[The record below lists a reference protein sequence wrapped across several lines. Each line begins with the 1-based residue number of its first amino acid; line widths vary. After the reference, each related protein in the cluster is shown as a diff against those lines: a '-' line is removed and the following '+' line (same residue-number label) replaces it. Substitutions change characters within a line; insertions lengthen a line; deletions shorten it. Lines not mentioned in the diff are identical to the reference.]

1 VLKKYKTK
9 ELRVGKFLSFIFLI
23 PVVKQ
28 QQKRRGMETF
38 YHPFS
43 KIKNKTS
50 LSQIKSLHLQLL
62 FSFIFR
68 DFRSRGRGGKPITT
82 EV

>member
-38 YHPFS
+38 NHPFS
-43 KIKNKTS
+43 KNKNKTR
-50 LSQIKSLHLQLL
+50 L
-62 FSFIFR
+62 
-68 DFRSRGRGGKPITT
+68 
-82 EV
+82 